1 MGMAMGSHVASKVTM
16 ESIRERMIE
25 VERIHR
31 QGKKVAISDTLVKDV
46 GWLFRRIEFLTTQ
59 VRKLEAELEALTKS
73 DSDIT
78 NNRVKMLMDRV
89 QEAEEK
95 LRLSQE
101 EKKPLI
107 RENNAL
113 KQDMKLLLV
122 RAQRAELRAKE
133 FAEKLEGIEPGIE
146 PQSNEEQKNQDLPDT
161 TA

>member
-1 MGMAMGSHVASKVTM
+1 
-16 ESIRERMIE
+16 
-25 VERIHR
+25 
-31 QGKKVAISDTLVKDV
+31 
-46 GWLFRRIEFLTTQ
+46 
-59 VRKLEAELEALTKS
+59 
-73 DSDIT
+73 
-78 NNRVKMLMDRV
+78 MLMDRV

-133 FAEKLEGIEPGIE
+133 FAEKLEAIEHGIE
-146 PQSNEEQKNQDLPDT
+146 PQANEEQKDEDVLAST
-161 TA
+161 G

>member
-1 MGMAMGSHVASKVTM
+1 MGTNVASKVTM

-31 QGKKVAISDTLVKDV
+31 EGKKVAITDTLVKDV

-59 VRKLEAELEALTKS
+59 VGKLEAELEALTKS

-101 EKKPLI
+101 EKNPLI

-113 KQDMKLLLV
+113 KQDLKLLLV
-122 RAQRAELRAKE
+122 QVQRAELRAKE
-133 FAEKLEGIEPGIE
+133 LAEKLEGIEHGIE
-146 PQSNEEQKNQDLPDT
+146 LQPSEEQKDRDVLAST
-161 TA
+161 V

>member
-1 MGMAMGSHVASKVTM
+1 MGTHVASKVTM

-25 VERIHR
+25 VERIHIE
-31 QGKKVAISDTLVKDV
+31 GKKVAITDTLVKDV

-122 RAQRAELRAKE
+122 RAQRAELHAKE
-133 FAEKLEGIEPGIE
+133 FAEKLEGIEHGIE
-146 PQSNEEQKNQDLPDT
+146 PQASEEQKHDEAVL
-161 TA
+161 ASIG